1 MYHDYMTISLVNK
14 LKKTF
19 KVHDFFFVCSLLTWG
34 VKYLFFCSDDIYSSV
49 QMIGSLSTNEGK
61 ENKELYGMA
70 RWRQNEYLAYC
81 LESFFVSNSSP
92 NGL

>member
-1 MYHDYMTISLVNK
+1 MCAHCWLEVS
-14 LKKTF
+14 
-19 KVHDFFFVCSLLTWG
+19 S
-34 VKYLFFCSDDIYSSV
+34 IYSSV